1 MLYTSPSVLRAR
13 ATRSPTKPQWR
24 IPSYL
29 PSRGTATPSRGFLRA
44 RTPRCLRTFLASIAT
59 NRIWMIAAALR
70 LFSGR
75 ALRCGFVA
83 LGRAD
88 LWWPWAFLTDSIG
101 WKSAGRAA
109 VRRLERRGQPEWLA
123 ARKVVR
129 FLELLEE

>member
-1 MLYTSPSVLRAR
+1 
-13 ATRSPTKPQWR
+13 
-24 IPSYL
+24 
-29 PSRGTATPSRGFLRA
+29 
-44 RTPRCLRTFLASIAT
+44 
-59 NRIWMIAAALR
+59 MIAAALR

-129 FLELLEE
+129 FLELLEEELQRELKYARIDGSSQNRAHPRVLRHIAVLQIGKLWVIEGVIKLGPELQVLGFANLD